1 MALLVECQKCKSRE
15 AVETKDC
22 KKCGFKLGK
31 ASGKVYWIEY
41 YFNGRRKRERIGPN
55 KAAAEQ
61 RLREVLKLRAEERY
75 IDKDP
80 AVRIALGGLCEWY
93 LNLPEVKSKD
103 SYSRDQDFIN
113 HLKRILRETTKIKD
127 LTPGR
132 LESYQQQR
140 LQEKSPRRFQE
151 RFPGPE
157 ETKDHPETDTYEE
170 APKPEKAN
178 TSPAEVNRETACPK
192 SILNRAVRH
201 GKLQHNP
208 LSNLKRLPEN
218 NVRMR
223 ILTQNEYEELVQ
235 ACPKYLKP
243 VVLMAYHMGLRK
255 AEILGLTWPE
265 VDLRKG
271 FIRLP
276 PERTKTNQARVI
288 PIHPMVKAALEGF
301 PRGLHTDRVFLMN
314 GAPFDDFKKSFRSA
328 CVKAGI
334 SDFTFHDLRHC
345 ALNNLR
351 LAGNDYFKI
360 MAISGH
366 KTMSCFKRYNL
377 VTEEELNRIKWSS
390 TGVISGSVDTYMDTK
405 EKGATAEMP

>member
-1 MALLVECQKCKSRE
+1 
-15 AVETKDC
+15 
-22 KKCGFKLGK
+22 
-31 ASGKVYWIEY
+31 
-41 YFNGRRKRERIGPN
+41 
-55 KAAAEQ
+55 
-61 RLREVLKLRAEERY
+61 
-75 IDKDP
+75 
-80 AVRIALGGLCEWY
+80 

-113 HLKRILRETTKIKD
+113 HLKRIQGENAKIKN

-151 RFPGPE
+151 GIPE
-157 ETKDHPETDTYEE
+157 IGKAHRQPETGNGGE
-170 APKPEKAN
+170 ASKPEKAN
-178 TSPAEVNRETACPK
+178 TSPAEVNRETACLK

-218 NVRMR
+218 NIRMR

-235 ACPKYLKP
+235 ACPDHLKP
-243 VVLMAYHMGLRK
+243 LVLMAYHMGLRK

-276 PERTKTNQARVI
+276 PERTKTDQARVI
-288 PIHPMVKAALEGF
+288 PIHPVVKAALEAL

-314 GAPFDDFKKSFRSA
+314 GVPFNEFKKSFRSA
-328 CVKAGI
+328 CNKAGI
-334 SDFTFHDLRHC
+334 SAFGFHDLRHC

-351 LAGNDYFKI
+351 LAGNDYFRI

-366 KTMSCFKRYNL
+366 RTMSSFKRYHL
-377 VTEEELNRIKWSS
+377 VTEEELTRIKWSS
-390 TGVISGSVDTYMDTK
+390 TGGIPGSMDTYMDTK
-405 EKGATAEMP
+405 EKGATASMP